1 MNSFYRFL
9 EMLFRKTGLFP
20 GWVGANEW
28 PLGLGILPFFKKTT
42 GTCRTAK
49 WPSSPNRPWVATKD
63 FAGGKDL
70 FGG

>member
-1 MNSFYRFL
+1 M
-9 EMLFRKTGLFP
+9 MFRKIGLFP
-20 GWVGANEW
+20 GWVGAFTGG
-28 PLGLGILPFFKKTT
+28 PYGIGAKKTT